1 MKLKEWI
8 FGVLLMG
15 PVMLCAQNN
24 EQILKY
30 INDYKDLAIAEMQRS
45 GIPASIILAQGIH
58 ETQAGTSDLVISS
71 NNHFGIKC
79 KSSWT
84 GQVVYHDDDAR
95 GECFRSYT
103 SAADSYRDHSD
114 FLVKSP
120 RYASLFKLNP
130 EDYSSWAYGLKKAG
144 YATNSRYPQI
154 LIRLIEEY
162 DLEKYSLIAM
172 GKLPPEE
179 TIAANP
185 GAGEV
190 QRKTLDGFIDSTN
203 QNPAAAN
210 TTYPEGLFTI
220 NSARVIFAKAG
231 VSLLSISNQYE
242 VPLARLLEFND
253 MNQED
258 VLANDQLIF
267 LQRKRK
273 TGMSPVHIVQSGE
286 SLYSICQSEGIR
298 YESVLEL
305 NRMNPG
311 EEPVPGEKIYL
322 QTISTTRPALRNPG
336 YKKTVLP
343 SS

>member
-8 FGVLLMG
+8 FGILLVG
-15 PVMLCAQNN
+15 PVMAHAQND

-30 INDYKDLAIAEMQRS
+30 INTYKELAIEEMQRS

-58 ETQAGTSDLVISS
+58 ETQAGTSELVLSS

-84 GQVVYHDDDAR
+84 GPTVHHDDDAR
-95 GECFRSYT
+95 GECFRSYAT
-103 SAADSYRDHSD
+103 AADSYRDHSD

-120 RYASLFKLNP
+120 RYAFLFKLNP
-130 EDYSSWAYGLKKAG
+130 EDYASWAHGLKKAG
-144 YATNSRYPQI
+144 YATNAKYPEI
-154 LIRLIEEY
+154 LIRLIRDY
-162 DLEKYSLIAM
+162 DLEKYSLIAL

-179 TIAANP
+179 NIAANP
-185 GAGEV
+185 GAGEL
-190 QRKTLDGFIDSTN
+190 RRDTLAGFADSTD
-203 QNPAAAN
+203 QIPVAAN
-210 TTYPEGLFTI
+210 NAYPTGLFSI

-231 VSLLSISNQYE
+231 VSLLSISNQYQ

-253 MNQED
+253 MKQED
-258 VLANDQLIF
+258 VLATDQLIF

-286 SLYSICQSEGIR
+286 SLYSISQSEGIR
-298 YESVLEL
+298 YESVLEF
-305 NRMNPG
+305 NRMNAG
-311 EEPVPGEKIYL
+311 EEPAPGEKIYL
-322 QTISTTRPALRNPG
+322 QTASSTRPALRNLG
-336 YKKTVLP
+336 YKKTVMP

>member
-8 FGVLLMG
+8 FAVLLAG
-15 PVMLCAQNN
+15 PLTLCAQND
-24 EQILKY
+24 EQIHKY
-30 INDYKDLAIAEMQRS
+30 IDTYKELAITEMQRS

-58 ETQAGTSDLVISS
+58 ETQAGTSDLVLSS

-95 GECFRSYT
+95 GECFRSYAT
-103 SAADSYRDHSD
+103 AADSYRDHSD
-114 FLVKSP
+114 FLVQSP

-144 YATNSRYPQI
+144 YATNAKYPQI
-154 LIRLIEEY
+154 LIRLIENY
-162 DLEKYSLIAM
+162 DLEKYSLIAL

-179 TIAANP
+179 SVAANR

-190 QRKTLDGFIDSTN
+190 EQKTLEGFTDSTT
-203 QNPAAAN
+203 QIQAPAN
-210 TTYPEGLFTI
+210 NHYPDGLFTI
-220 NSARVIFAKAG
+220 NSARVIFANAG
-231 VSLLSISNQYE
+231 VSLLSISNQYG

-258 VLANDQLIF
+258 VLATGQLIF

-273 TGMSPVHIVQSGE
+273 TGMSPVHVVQSGE
-286 SLYSICQSEGIR
+286 SLYSICQSEGVR

-305 NRMNPG
+305 NRMNQG
-311 EEPVPGEKIYL
+311 EEPAPGEKIYL
-322 QTISTTRPALRNPG
+322 QTISTSRPALRNLG
-336 YKKTVLP
+336 YKKPALP